1 MATVEGGGGVS
12 TLGNP
17 RPPASLAFYN
27 AYATITT
34 PEYGTLSNSG
44 MPTRTVGSTV
54 TNVPCRLDTI
64 TPGEALKY
72 GHIVDE
78 TVFRLTCPIAKESG
92 TNIVLT
98 KNQYVTISS
107 VKYQT
112 LGAGRPEG
120 RSGEQ
125 TVILKREDR

>member
-1 MATVEGGGGVS
+1 MT

-34 PEYGTLSNSG
+34 PDYDTDATGA
-44 MPTRTVGSTV
+44 PVRTVGSTE

-78 TVFRLTCPIAKESG
+78 TVFQLTCPTSLEDG

-107 VKYQT
+107 INYQP
-112 LGAGRPEG
+112 LGPGRPEG
-120 RSGEQ
+120 EQGEQ